1 MIWVVLASFVVS
13 LVLTAVLRR
22 TGDRLAR
29 LDHPNERSL
38 HDVPTPRTGGL
49 AILGAAA
56 LGGAGLA
63 IMTKASGEWAWIGC
77 AAALIAFVSFLDDRR
92 QVSPGVRLAVQVV
105 AASAVV
111 LAGVTVDPASLPAPV
126 PAWLV
131 TCVIVIA
138 LTWTTN
144 LFNFMDGMDGFAG
157 GMAVIGFGTYAWLA
171 WDAGASTLAGVS
183 GVLAAA
189 AAGFL
194 VFNFPPARIFM
205 GDAGSSTLGFLS
217 GCLAILGIKQ
227 GVWPWPAALIVF
239 SPFLV
244 DATVTLT
251 RRLLRGEKV
260 WRPHRSHYYQRLV
273 QAGWGHRRTVL
284 WEYVLMLACATTAIA
299 GVQLAPSSWRLLLT
313 GWAIAYLACMR
324 IVNVVEQGR
333 GPIAPARKDA

>member
-29 LDHPNERSL
+29 LDSPNERSL
-38 HDVPTPRTGGL
+38 HEVPTPRTGGL
-49 AILGAAA
+49 AILAASA
-56 LGGAGLA
+56 LCGIGLA
-63 IMTKASGEWAWIGC
+63 IMTRASSEWLWIAG

-92 QVSPGVRLAVQVV
+92 HVSPGVRLAVHVV
-105 AASAVV
+105 AAGAVV
-111 LAGVTVDPASLPAPV
+111 LAGVTVDALSPTAPF

-131 TCVIVIA
+131 SCVIVLG

-171 WDAGASTLAGVS
+171 WAAGAFTLAGVS
-183 GVLAAA
+183 GVLAGAS
-189 AAGFL
+189 AGFL

-217 GCLAILGIKQ
+217 GCLAILGIRQ

-244 DATVTLT
+244 DATVTLA
-251 RRLLRGEKV
+251 RRVLRRDRI

-273 QAGWGHRRTVL
+273 QAGWSHRRTVL

-299 GVQLAPSSWRLLLT
+299 GVEAAPASWRLLLA
-313 GWAIAYLACMR
+313 GWTIAYLACIW
-324 IVNVVEQGR
+324 IVNVIERRRATRSIQE
-333 GPIAPARKDA
+333 DA